1 MFAGPLTPGDPMPHQ
16 FCTVERRGR
25 LLLVTINRPQR
36 RNALHPPASYELQ
49 QVWDEYQRDDDL
61 WVAVV
66 TGAGD
71 KAFCAGA
78 DLKEA
83 ALGEELHAEL
93 RARQHTGFGGLPE
106 REGLLKPVIAAV
118 NGVALG
124 GGFELALACDIIVAA
139 EHAQMGLPEPL
150 VGRFAGSGGIHRLP
164 RMIPSKVAWHMM
176 LTGQPVSARRAF
188 ELGLVSEVVPAD
200 QVLPRALAIAEQILA
215 CAPLAIRAT
224 MQAKDLLHLPVVQA
238 MRLGRELPATRAA
251 LNADDRLEGARAFA
265 QKRKPSWQG
274 R

>member
-1 MFAGPLTPGDPMPHQ
+1 MAHQ
-16 FCTVERRGR
+16 FCIVERRDR
-25 LLLVTINRPQR
+25 LLLVTINRPER
-36 RNALHPPASYELQ
+36 RNALHPTASHELQ
-49 QVWDEYQRDDDL
+49 QVWDEYQRDDEL
-61 WVAVV
+61 WVAVL

-83 ALGEELHAEL
+83 ALGEQMHPEH

-106 REGLLKPVIAAV
+106 REGLGKPVIAAM

-139 EHAQMGLPEPL
+139 EHARMGLPEPL

-176 LTGQPVSARRAF
+176 LTGQPISAPRAL
-188 ELGLVSEVVPAD
+188 ELGLVSEVVPGE

-215 CAPLAIRAT
+215 CAPLCIRAT
-224 MQAKDLLHLPVVQA
+224 MQAKELLHLPVVQA
-238 MRLGRELPATRAA
+238 MRVGRELPATRAA
-251 LNADDRLEGARAFA
+251 LNSEDRLEGARAFA
-265 QKRKPSWQG
+265 EKRKPRWTGS
-274 R
+274 

>member
-1 MFAGPLTPGDPMPHQ
+1 MPHQ
-16 FCTVERRGR
+16 FCTVERRDH
-25 LLLVTINRPQR
+25 LLLVTINRPER

-49 QVWDEYQRDDDL
+49 QVWDEYTHDDDL
-61 WVAVV
+61 WVAIV

-83 ALGEELHAEL
+83 ALGEHRHAEV
-93 RARQHTGFGGLPE
+93 RARQHTGFGGLCE
-106 REGLLKPVIAAV
+106 REGLTKPVIAAM

-124 GGFELALACDIIVAA
+124 GGFELALACDIIVAS
-139 EHAQMGLPEPL
+139 EHAQMGLPEPR

-164 RMIPSKVAWHMM
+164 RMIPSKVAWQMM

-188 ELGLVSEVVPAD
+188 ELGLVSEVVPA
-200 QVLPRALAIAEQILA
+200 VRVMPRALTIAEEILA

-224 MQAKDLLHLPVVQA
+224 MQAKELLHLPALQA
-238 MRLGRELPATRAA
+238 MREGRELPATRAA
-251 LNADDRLEGARAFA
+251 LRAEDRLEGARAFA
-265 QKRKPSWQG
+265 DKRKPDWKG